1 MRVIIVGAG
10 EVGYQLSKFL
20 SMEELDIV
28 VIDQDAKKL
37 ARVSEELD
45 VATIVADG
53 LSPSGLTEAGAEDA
67 DMLLAVTN
75 SDETNMIA
83 CMLGKA
89 MFSIPRKIARIR
101 NPEYFRNERLLS
113 KENLDIE
120 PAISPEVEVAT
131 AIIRLLEAPF
141 ASDVEDFEDGL
152 IKIIGFRVPEASK
165 LKGVALKNVRSLSPP
180 KNFLIG
186 MIERDGNVIV
196 PTGDDRIKKDDIIFM
211 PMRKWEV
218 GDAIRFLGASAKPA
232 RKIMIVGGG
241 RIGHYIASVMEAKAD
256 IKIIERSAER
266 CKYLSKS
273 LEKSI
278 VLHGD
283 GSDESLLFEENIED
297 MDVFVSVSNNEEL
310 NIMSSLL
317 AKRLGVK
324 KTITIV
330 NRTDYLSLA
339 SGLGLETVLSPRMI
353 TANSILKFVRQ
364 GDILSLTTIAEG
376 RAEIIQARM
385 GTSTK
390 LTGKALKD
398 IRMPKSS
405 LVGSIMRGEKII
417 IPSGDDII
425 HEGDKLIFFTLRE
438 SIKAVE
444 KLLV

>member
-1 MRVIIVGAG
+1 
-10 EVGYQLSKFL
+10 
-20 SMEELDIV
+20 
-28 VIDQDAKKL
+28 
-37 ARVSEELD
+37 
-45 VATIVADG
+45 
-53 LSPSGLTEAGAEDA
+53 
-67 DMLLAVTN
+67 
-75 SDETNMIA
+75 
-83 CMLGKA
+83 
-89 MFSIPRKIARIR
+89 
-101 NPEYFRNERLLS
+101 
-113 KENLDIE
+113 
-120 PAISPEVEVAT
+120 
-131 AIIRLLEAPF
+131 
-141 ASDVEDFEDGL
+141 
-152 IKIIGFRVPEASK
+152 
-165 LKGVALKNVRSLSPP
+165 
-180 KNFLIG
+180 
-186 MIERDGNVIV
+186 
-196 PTGDDRIKKDDIIFM
+196 
-211 PMRKWEV
+211 
-218 GDAIRFLGASAKPA
+218 
-232 RKIMIVGGG
+232 
-241 RIGHYIASVMEAKAD
+241 MEAKAD

>member
-266 CKYLSKS
+266 CKYLAKS